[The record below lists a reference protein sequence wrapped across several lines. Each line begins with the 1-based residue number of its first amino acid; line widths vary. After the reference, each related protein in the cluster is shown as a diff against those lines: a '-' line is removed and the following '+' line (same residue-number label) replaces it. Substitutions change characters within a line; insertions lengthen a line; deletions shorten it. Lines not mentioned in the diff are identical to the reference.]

1 MGFLRLFKTPK
12 NQQFS
17 YKPRFWDPKKEEA
30 EKLRRRVEQ
39 LQNGGVDAMK
49 TRISGGFRKGQGGEA
64 AGAYRS
70 ARVKKSNTT
79 LLIILICLLVVS
91 YIIYTMYF
99 QDLNAWITSGSTPV
113 IE

>member
-17 YKPRFWDPKKEEA
+17 YKPRYWDPKKEEA
-30 EKLRRRVEQ
+30 EKLRKRVEQ
-39 LQNGGVDAMK
+39 LQTGGVDAMK

-70 ARVKKSNTT
+70 ARVKRSNTT
-79 LLIILICLLVVS
+79 FLITLISLLVVA
-91 YIIYTMYF
+91 YIIYALYF
-99 QDLNAWITSGSTPV
+99 PDLSAWITTGNTPT

>member
-1 MGFLRLFKTPK
+1 MGFLRLFKTPT

-30 EKLRRRVEQ
+30 EKLRQRVEQ
-39 LQNGGVDAMK
+39 LQTGGVDAMK
-49 TRISGGFRKGQGGEA
+49 TRISGGFRSGHGGKA

-79 LLIILICLLVVS
+79 LLIILICLLVVA
-91 YIIYTMYF
+91 YVIYAMYF
-99 QDLNAWITSGSTPV
+99 QDFNDWVTTGSTPIV
-113 IE
+113 E